1 MAMMMRAALFLLLL
15 ATASSCGR
23 KEPPPHAA
31 TAGDVVSGAY
41 AYGHNVN
48 TLRPCGAAEVLWV
61 EAPPQVLA
69 HLERE
74 YAVKATRA
82 FEPVHL
88 TARGRRESPP
98 AEGPGAAYAG
108 RFVMTE
114 LIAMRP
120 LTPGE
125 CGDTR

>member
-1 MAMMMRAALFLLLL
+1 MTMTMRAALVLLLL
-15 ATASSCGR
+15 GTASSCGR
-23 KEPPPHAA
+23 KEPPPH
-31 TAGDVVSGAY
+31 TAPAGEVVTGAY

-48 TLRPCGAAEVLWV
+48 TLRPCGAADVLWV

-74 YAVKATRA
+74 YAVKAARA
-82 FEPVHL
+82 FEAVL
-88 TARGRRESPP
+88 VTARGRRESPP

-120 LTPGE
+120 LAQGE